1 MKKIVQNVLAAL
13 LFIGITSCTEN
24 LDFNQYDDL
33 EATPSYEASIFYLES
48 PEGIINQVVGANIF
62 TQNYN
67 FDAFSSPIFADRVI
81 EGTITYVFENT
92 TSKDL
97 EITIEFLDEA
107 DNTTDKT
114 VFRIEKAPSPISQ
127 YEFTYGDSGKS
138 IDIIKTLSTIR
149 VTAENLGDNTSVSDL
164 PKPLIILKSSGK
176 FRVRLK

>member
-1 MKKIVQNVLAAL
+1 MKKIIQSVFVPL
-13 LFIGITSCTEN
+13 LFIGLTSCAEDI
-24 LDFNQYDDL
+24 DFNQFDDL

-48 PEGIINQVVGANIF
+48 PEDLINQVVGANIF

-81 EGTITYVFENT
+81 EGKITYVFENT

-97 EITIEFLDEA
+97 EITVEFLDEG
-107 DNTTDKT
+107 NNSTDRT
-114 VFRIEKAPSPISQ
+114 AFRIGKAPSPISK
-127 YEFTYGDSGKS
+127 YEFTYGESGKS

-149 VTAENLGDNTSVSDL
+149 VTAENLGDNTSISDI
-164 PKPLIILKSSGK
+164 PNPLITLKSSGE